1 MRAINDLTVTDL
13 SDAVEFATDHP
24 RRLLPERE
32 WVTAAIEAH
41 RDEFA
46 QMAHTQ
52 ITGEWQPSRERI
64 IGASKARHGV
74 RPVAVWD
81 PVSHAAYDAL
91 VARIT
96 PSLPQLVRSGDAWRE
111 FLRSPL
117 EDYAAS
123 AAKYIVAADIASC
136 YQFIDHGT
144 LAAELTERSNDR
156 AAVQSIVDLLRE
168 TGDRRYGLPQQSRS
182 SDVIAE
188 PYLARLERALVR
200 KGLILSRYND
210 DFRIVCAS
218 WSEVNRAIEVLS
230 DEARQLGLT
239 LNDSKII
246 TSKRATY
253 EKSLDEGDKLREEI
267 SGEVGFVFDEYDED
281 NEAREDEADTD
292 VALTILERWQK
303 IAGTGEV
310 AEADQATHRSL
321 LDLLPRALGALRA
334 KAHDDPF
341 AVEVAFSLLR
351 FEQTLTPNACRYLAA
366 VPTEG
371 NVVSAFDTFL
381 QGDRYLTDWQAW
393 WLQIPLRRVAL
404 ADGTGGPARLAWL
417 EKVYRSTEQ
426 APLIRAETA
435 LTMAAFGHAETA
447 EEELVRRYDRATRVE
462 RPTFVAALATVGAST
477 AMKNAVIGDSLLHE
491 WIFDAVESHA

>member
-1 MRAINDLTVTDL
+1 MRAIDDLTVTDL
-13 SDAVEFATDHP
+13 SDAVQFATDHP

-32 WVTAAIEAH
+32 LVTAAIEAH

-81 PVSHAAYDAL
+81 PVSHTTYDAL
-91 VARIT
+91 VAKIT
-96 PSLPQLVRSGDAWRE
+96 PSLPELVRSGDAWRE

-117 EDYAAS
+117 DDYTAPS
-123 AAKYIVAADIASC
+123 AKYIVAADIASC
-136 YQFIDHGT
+136 YQFIDHGI

-156 AAVQSIVDLLRE
+156 TSVQSIIDLLRE
-168 TGDRRYGLPQQSRS
+168 TGERRYGLPQQSRS
-182 SDVIAE
+182 SDIIAE

-200 KGLILSRYND
+200 KRLTLSRYND

-239 LNDSKII
+239 LNDSKIV

-253 EKSLDEGDKLREEI
+253 EKSLEEGDKLREEI
-267 SGEVGFVFDEYDED
+267 AGEVGFAFDEYDED

-303 IAGTGEV
+303 IAGTGELV
-310 AEADQATHRSL
+310 EADQATHRTL

-341 AVEVAFSLLR
+341 AIEVAFSLLR
-351 FEQTLTPNACRYLAA
+351 FEQTLTPNVCRYLAA
-366 VPTEG
+366 VPTKG
-371 NVVSAFDTFL
+371 AVVSAFDKFL

-393 WLQIPLRRVAL
+393 WLQIPLRGVAL
-404 ADGTGGPARLAWL
+404 SDGMGGPARLEWL
-417 EKVYRSTEQ
+417 NKIYRSAEH

-435 LTMAAFGHAETA
+435 LTMAAFGHAEA
-447 EEELVRRYDRATRVE
+447 SEQELVRRYDRATRVE
-462 RPTFVAALATVGAST
+462 RPTFVAALATAGVST
-477 AMKNAVIGDSLLHE
+477 AMRNAVVADSPLHE
-491 WIFDAVESHA
+491 WIFNAVESHA